1 MQKKIPRTAQS
12 FRVVLVWVAVT
23 SIGVSA
29 CSSADEPGSTS
40 GGGDGSTTANASTT
54 AGSNTASDSNL
65 TNSASTSGS
74 TTGGMVSTT
83 GVTTA
88 SNTTGTVETTSGTT
102 SAALSSSNT
111 TGTASTSGSTSA
123 GGAGGAG
130 STVGT
135 EGSTTGGTTAGTPS
149 SGCGTGA
156 PEGGRFD
163 IDVDGLTREYI
174 LRVPDNYDPDR
185 AYPLVFAW
193 HPWGGSAEQTAG
205 NGFGG
210 GYYGLASAAGDQTI
224 LVSPEG
230 IDFGGNGL
238 GWENP
243 NGRDENFMRA
253 MLTRFEEEMCVDEG
267 RVFST
272 GFSFGGMMSF
282 ALGCD
287 AADVIRAVAP
297 QAGNTSVSG
306 CSNSDLPVALMGFH
320 GTEDT
325 VVDIDGG
332 RTGRDKILARN
343 GCSQTSTPIDGGWCD
358 VAGDN
363 YQPCTCVSYDGCM
376 DGYPVIWC
384 EFTGPHTP
392 APNAGQTLWDF
403 FSQF

>member
-1 MQKKIPRTAQS
+1 MNHTGRTAKS
-12 FRVVLVWVAVT
+12 CSWVGPRFVAIAA
-23 SIGVSA
+23 IGITA
-29 CSSADEPGSTS
+29 CSSSDDPGSTTSGSNGSTTTSTVASTATNNSSSSVSSSNSTTSGTSTTTATATTSDPSTTSGTATTTGVASAAVTGSTGAGVTSTS
-40 GGGDGSTTANASTT
+40 GGA
-54 AGSNTASDSNL
+54 
-65 TNSASTSGS
+65 
-74 TTGGMVSTT
+74 
-83 GVTTA
+83 
-88 SNTTGTVETTSGTT
+88 
-102 SAALSSSNT
+102 
-111 TGTASTSGSTSA
+111 SA
-123 GGAGGAG
+123 GGAGGA
-130 STVGT
+130 TTTGT
-135 EGSTTGGTTAGTPS
+135 EGATNSGTTGESIPS
-149 SGCGTGA
+149 SGCGAEA
-156 PEGGRFD
+156 PESGRFD

-174 LRVPDNYDPDR
+174 LRVPDNYDSSR
-185 AYPLVFAW
+185 TYPLVFTW

-205 NGFGG
+205 SGFGG
-210 GYYGLASAAGDQTI
+210 GYYGLQSAAGDATI

-253 MLTRFEEEMCVDEG
+253 MLTRFEEQLCVDES

-306 CSNSDLPVALMGFH
+306 CGNSDLPVALMGFH

-332 RTGRDKILARN
+332 RTGRDKILERN
-343 GCSQTSTPIDGGWCD
+343 GCSQTSTTIDGGWCD

-363 YQPCTCVSYDGCM
+363 YQPCTCVSYEGCM
-376 DGYPVIWC
+376 QGYPVIWC